1 MIQGIFNSS
10 SMPVVEKM
18 VQFTGAR
25 HQVLTHNIANLS
37 TPHFRPRDLDP
48 RAFQA
53 QLGKALAE
61 RRARAQGGGLQ
72 EPFRLKD
79 TRQIRE
85 RAGGLDVRPEYL
97 DENILFHDRNNRAL
111 ERTMQN
117 LAENTMAHT
126 ASLTFL
132 SSEMELLQIAIR
144 GRL

>member
-53 QLGKALAE
+53 QTNAGPA
-61 RRARAQGGGLQ
+61 ARGAG
-72 EPFRLKD
+72 FRS
-79 TRQIRE
+79 
-85 RAGGLDVRPEYL
+85 
-97 DENILFHDRNNRAL
+97 LFV
-111 ERTMQN
+111 
-117 LAENTMAHT
+117 
-126 ASLTFL
+126 
-132 SSEMELLQIAIR
+132 
-144 GRL
+144 